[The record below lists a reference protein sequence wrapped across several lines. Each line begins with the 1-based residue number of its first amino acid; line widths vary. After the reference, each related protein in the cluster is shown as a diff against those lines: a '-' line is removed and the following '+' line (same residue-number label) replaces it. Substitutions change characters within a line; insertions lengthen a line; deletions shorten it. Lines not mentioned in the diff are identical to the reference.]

1 MNEVDTNMEIN
12 QGGKIVFADDV
23 VATIAFLAA
32 GEVEG
37 VHAMIGSTSISTAST
52 SDTLSLT
59 TLTI

>member
-37 VHAMIGSTSISTAST
+37 VHAMIGSTSISEMLGKKNYTKGV
-52 SDTLSLT
+52 
-59 TLTI
+59 

>member
-32 GEVEG
+32 G
-37 VHAMIGSTSISTAST
+37 
-52 SDTLSLT
+52 
-59 TLTI
+59 